1 MYTTKERL
9 TCLFVCF
16 QTIIEI
22 SKFMIIEQNESLSRY
37 DNSNYK
43 TSIAPISSKI
53 IEFSGAP
60 SGRDGKTHNPGTMQ
74 SSSTMIRW
82 KGNLG
87 RINESE
93 KVSFQM
99 VTERNYAI

>member
-43 TSIAPISSKI
+43 TSTAPISSKI
-53 IEFSGAP
+53 IELSGAP
-60 SGRDGKTHNPGTMQ
+60 VTGIGQTHSSGTMQ
-74 SSSTMIRW
+74 SSST
-82 KGNLG
+82 ND
-87 RINESE
+87 
-93 KVSFQM
+93 QM
-99 VTERNYAI
+99 ERKLRKDKRV